1 MAYNAKAIDDAI
13 AALIGTGGPA
23 TSKFQYK
30 PGTISY
36 KPTKYKNVNVASH
49 LTADMFNYKP
59 KKSSAKKKSS
69 GDPWWKEALWGMNGV
84 GGSVTNQ
91 VANWTDGK
99 GLDMRDL
106 TPSALLK
113 SQVKSWS
120 DGKLGWDDL
129 AGSGVVKALK
139 KGNKNDIPGYETAA
153 NIAKGQAKAWTDG
166 EFGFKDIPGFGGL
179 VYAGK
184 KNKGTEQILENAGW
198 KDKKG
203 LGLHD
208 IASFIGDVALDPTTY
223 VTFGGASA
231 LKAGSQAAKN
241 AAKSVGLKH
250 GIEDILK
257 GFKGGAD
264 NIANHASQQVYKKA
278 LSDYGKSA
286 ASKVG
291 KGAKSNTAE
300 ARKFAQTKADKAFK
314 EITDSLK
321 AARNKSQNN
330 LVNFDVP
337 FTNITSGMGKLPKSF
352 IKKDVP
358 IGKTGGAQIS
368 KLLEKYGVTGSKQ
381 ADLLKKHYNVAKPE
395 ELGMQAMKHLQ
406 DTLKNLPNTGG
417 VKNVDI
423 NQLFSAKNLG
433 NYAPIKSAL
442 PSKTNMQQFL
452 ADNSKALFG
461 KKVDIK
467 AIKGLK
473 VPNSSKNLEGI
484 AKLLQ
489 NPPAKS
495 VGAKLSSKD
504 LTKLSEQINASRTVL
519 KNFQK
524 GKVSGADIKWKGA
537 TNNARNVDTALS
549 KNKFVQDMGGKS
561 KVGQY
566 LADKL
571 FSAINARSLG
581 SADPFV
587 NAQATHIAEADNFIR
602 GNRSLM
608 QSQISKVEKMAK
620 KLSEN
625 DMKMI
630 PYMIEKKYPGKMSSD
645 EFLSQASNLPQLK
658 KVAGEIENILGN
670 IKQRGLESGTLTAPI
685 KNYFPH
691 MMQLNN
697 DPEAITKLMSDPNIQ
712 KLLNS
717 SVDKSNQSRKS
728 FDSFASW
735 KDAISALEDS
745 KKGLTNPEDI
755 ANIDE
760 KIGQLNQ
767 LFEENPIKAVQ
778 QRYQSSVR
786 SMAMKDMYDNF
797 RSNGVLKPRDAATPA
812 EKTSGTYHPLSKNE
826 AAKLGMKEGDLMHKE
841 VFDGLK
847 KVDSIFTDQGIN
859 NVVESLNA
867 VTGIWKSLVTT
878 FVPTHHLY
886 NLVGNIANN
895 SMAGVTPAMYTKAGK
910 ILAKAKAGKLTA
922 AEEKMMQKAYDYGV
936 LGGGYKA
943 DRFDPIRQARLENNK
958 LARIADKVSNSR
970 FSNFMNGAGN
980 VGDDVTRLALF
991 LHGTKREGTMKGGAD
1006 MVRKYLYN
1014 YSEQTSADKVMKIA
1028 MPFWNWT
1035 KNNIPRQLME
1045 FMQQP
1050 RYANT
1055 YMKFQNM
1062 LSEDRPEGPSW
1073 TNDYLQYGDKK
1084 FWNARLPLQ
1093 DLTSVGK
1100 PLDTALN
1107 SMNPLLKV
1115 PIEYKMNKQFFNGQ
1129 PIDWNKRDDE
1139 TPYRADALAKY
1150 FSNQAGMVGKG
1161 YDAATNDKSWLEDLR
1176 NILIGKPI
1184 EVK

>member
-1 MAYNAKAIDDAI
+1 MAYDAKAIDAAI
-13 AALIGTGGPA
+13 QALIGTGGPA

-36 KPTKYKNVNVASH
+36 KPTSYKNINVAAH
-49 LTADMFNYKP
+49 LTPDMFNYKP
-59 KKSSAKKKSS
+59 KESKKKSS
-69 GDPWWKEALWGMNGV
+69 GDPWWKEALYGMNGV

-113 SQVKSWS
+113 SQLKSWG

-208 IASFIGDVALDPTTY
+208 IASFAGDVLLDPTTY
-223 VTFGGASA
+223 LTFGGASA
-231 LKAGSQAAKN
+231 LKAGNQAAKN
-241 AAKSVGLKH
+241 AAKKIGLDE
-250 GIEDILK
+250 GIEGILK
-257 GFKGGAD
+257 GFKGSAD
-264 NIANHASQQVYKKA
+264 DLAKHVSSKVYDNA
-278 LSDYGKSA
+278 LTKYGSS
-286 ASKVG
+286 ASKVV
-291 KGAKSNTAE
+291 KGSKSSVSE
-300 ARKFAQTKADKAFK
+300 ARNLASAKADKAFQS
-314 EITDSLK
+314 IINDLK

-330 LVNFDVP
+330 LFNFDVP
-337 FTNITSGMGKLPKSF
+337 FTNITAGTGKLPKMLQ
-352 IKKDVP
+352 KVDAP
-358 IGKTGGAQIS
+358 IGKTGAGTVT
-368 KLLEKYGVTGSKQ
+368 KLLEKYGVNGSKQ
-381 ADLLKKHYNVAKPE
+381 TDLLKKHFNVAKPE
-395 ELGMQAMKHLQ
+395 ELTSQALKHLQ
-406 DTLKNLPNTGG
+406 DTLKNIPMTSGN
-417 VKNVDI
+417 KNVDI
-423 NQLFSAKNLG
+423 SQLFDPKKLG
-433 NYAPIKSAL
+433 NYAPIKGPL
-442 PSKTNMQQFL
+442 PSKTNIQQFL
-452 ADNSKALFG
+452 ADNSKTLFG
-461 KKVDIK
+461 KKVEIK
-467 AIKGLK
+467 DIKGLK
-473 VPNSSKNLEGI
+473 VPLSSKNLDGI
-484 AKLLQ
+484 TKLLN
-489 NPPAKS
+489 NPPAKMT
-495 VGAKLSSKD
+495 GGKLTAKD
-504 LTKLSEQINASRTVL
+504 LSNLAEQINSSRTVL
-519 KNFQK
+519 KNFGK
-524 GKVSGADIKWKGA
+524 GKVNGAEIKWKGA
-537 TNNARNVDTALS
+537 TSQARNVDTALT
-549 KNKFVQDMGGKS
+549 KKKFVQDMGGKS

-581 SADPFV
+581 SADPFI
-587 NAQATHIAEADNFIR
+587 NSQANHIADADTFIR
-602 GNRSLM
+602 GNRGLM
-608 QSQISKVEKMAK
+608 QSQISKIEKAAK
-620 KLSEN
+620 GLSEE

-630 PYMIEKKYPGKMSSD
+630 PYMIEKKYPGKMSAQ
-645 EFLSQASNLPQLK
+645 EFLAQASNLPQLQ
-658 KVAGEIENILGN
+658 KVAGQIEKVLGDV
-670 IKQRGLESGTLTAPI
+670 KKRGLESGTLTAPI

-691 MMQLNN
+691 MVTKLNN
-697 DPEAITKLMSDPNIQ
+697 DPEAVTKLLSDPNIQ

-735 KDAISALEDS
+735 KDAVSALEDA

-760 KIGQLNQ
+760 KIGQLSQ

-778 QRYQSSVR
+778 QRYQSSIR

-812 EKTSGTYHPLSKNE
+812 EKTSGAYHPLSKSE

-859 NVVESLNA
+859 KVVESMNA

-886 NLVGNIANN
+886 NLVGNVANN
-895 SMAGVTPAMYTKAGK
+895 AMVGVTPAMYTKAGK
-910 ILAKAKAGKLTA
+910 LIAKAKAGKLTA
-922 AEEKMMQKAYDYGV
+922 AEEKVMQKAYDYGV

-943 DRFDPIRQARLENNK
+943 DRFDPMRQARLQNSK
-958 LARIADKVSNSR
+958 LARIEDKVANSR
-970 FSNFMNGAGN
+970 FSNVMNGVGN
-980 VGDDVTRLALF
+980 IGDDLTRMALF
-991 LHGTKREGTMKGGAD
+991 LHGTKRSGTMKGGGE

-1014 YSEQTSADKVMKIA
+1014 YGEQTQADKALKIA

-1035 KNNIPRQLME
+1035 KNNLPRQLME

-1050 RYANT
+1050 RYAAT
-1055 YMKFQNM
+1055 YSKFQDM
-1062 LSEDRPEGPSW
+1062 LSEDRPQGPGY

-1084 FWNARLPLQ
+1084 FWNMRLPLQ
-1093 DLTSVGK
+1093 DLSNAGK
-1100 PLDTALN
+1100 PLDTFLN
-1107 SMNPLLKV
+1107 SMNPMAKM
-1115 PIEYKMNKQFFNGQ
+1115 PIEYKMNKQFFNDQ
-1129 PIDWNKRDDE
+1129 PIDWEKRDQE
-1139 TPYRADALAKY
+1139 TPYRGEALAKY

-1161 YDAATNDKSWLEDLR
+1161 YDAVTNDKSWLEDLR
-1176 NILIGKPI
+1176 NIFIGKPI